1 MHVLALLFIFLWDYY
16 MSIPFSFMYLEI
28 QPVEPHNFW
37 SFQRLDVLNT
47 FIDSFFSPLNI
58 AFKGKLFMGKLFLPS
73 FHILY
78 SHVWLRE
85 NIFIQRVCIFFSLN
99 TTFILNQPF
108 EVSILLLDKFG
119 SMMFFMFYEIS
130 YKKYVYIWCWPKG
143 ICKVL

>member
-1 MHVLALLFIFLWDYY
+1 

-78 SHVWLRE
+78 SHV
-85 NIFIQRVCIFFSLN
+85 
-99 TTFILNQPF
+99 
-108 EVSILLLDKFG
+108 
-119 SMMFFMFYEIS
+119 
-130 YKKYVYIWCWPKG
+130 
-143 ICKVL
+143 